1 MKTQK
6 WNFVWAIS
14 FGLLV
19 LLSGCNSA
27 NVNTSSLYVPSNADV
42 TSTAT
47 LEDLQQGRDLY
58 INHCGAC
65 HQLYTP
71 ETYNTAQWQS
81 IVSNMA
87 PRTNL
92 TSTQTKLVLKYLTKG
107 HS

>member
-1 MKTQK
+1 MKSLK
-6 WNFVWAIS
+6 WNFVWVFS
-14 FGLLV
+14 LGLLV
-19 LLSGCNSA
+19 LLSGCNPA
-27 NVNTSSLYVPSNADV
+27 NVNTSSLYVPTNADV

-47 LEDLQQGRDLY
+47 LQDLQQGRDLF
-58 INHCGAC
+58 IGHCCAC

-81 IVSNMA
+81 IVAIMA

-92 TSTQTKLVLKYLTKG
+92 TSAQTELVLKYLTKG